1 MEEKTMQVM
10 KGVKPN
16 VVNWI
21 GALIGAALAW
31 WTGLPPLAQ
40 ALLIVQGADILTGLL
55 CAVTGKSRKTESGKV
70 SSGALLMGV
79 MKKGLEWLVVGVCV
93 SVGNGLGVTSVC
105 GAAMTYMIAT
115 ELVSLIE
122 NLEIFG
128 LNVPLLGKLL
138 DVAQGDGEEGRAQG
152 RQLGACGNDSFSHGC
167 AVPTFDVFHRLNPPQ
182 AATMKNV
189 PQGGKLLPSRLCCA
203 NLRRFPSSESA
214 TGGDDEKRP
223 SKREV

>member
-1 MEEKTMQVM
+1 M
-10 KGVKPN
+10 KRRLLRASSGVRPKARRT
-16 VVNWI
+16 WD
-21 GALIGAALAW
+21 GSRL
-31 WTGLPPLAQ
+31 PLAQ

-138 DVAQGDGEEGRAQG
+138 DVAQEDGEERRAQG
-152 RQLGACGNDSFSHGC
+152 RQ
-167 AVPTFDVFHRLNPPQ
+167 
-182 AATMKNV
+182 
-189 PQGGKLLPSRLCCA
+189 
-203 NLRRFPSSESA
+203 
-214 TGGDDEKRP
+214 
-223 SKREV
+223 

>member
-79 MKKGLEWLVVGVCV
+79 IRLPLHGSRIW
-93 SVGNGLGVTSVC
+93 NGRFRS
-105 GAAMTYMIAT
+105 
-115 ELVSLIE
+115 
-122 NLEIFG
+122 
-128 LNVPLLGKLL
+128 
-138 DVAQGDGEEGRAQG
+138 DGI
-152 RQLGACGNDSFSHGC
+152 C
-167 AVPTFDVFHRLNPPQ
+167 
-182 AATMKNV
+182 
-189 PQGGKLLPSRLCCA
+189 SR
-203 NLRRFPSSESA
+203 F
-214 TGGDDEKRP
+214 TGGSFAGALPRRSSWACFLMDIWSARFTAWP
-223 SKREV
+223 ACLT

>member
-31 WTGLPPLAQ
+31 WTGLLAQ

-152 RQLGACGNDSFSHGC
+152 RQ
-167 AVPTFDVFHRLNPPQ
+167 
-182 AATMKNV
+182 
-189 PQGGKLLPSRLCCA
+189 
-203 NLRRFPSSESA
+203 
-214 TGGDDEKRP
+214 
-223 SKREV
+223 